1 MQKYILV
8 NMISIKKLKVGM
20 IFSLLFFLSQNI
32 LADRFILSDDGL
44 IDPRAQEKINQMGLE
59 SKEKLGVNI
68 YLYVKSTYG
77 LGDKIKGKDKIIYL
91 KDHEAKVLKVL
102 KKPYALMTMSVEE
115 QHVNLVVSK
124 SLEKIIDKN
133 DILDGYVV
141 PLLASK
147 DRNTLY
153 SKVSAA
159 SLNGYAAIADII
171 AQEQNIELESSI
183 GSQGKIAST
192 VWRVMMYTLVVIGLL
207 AYTFVILREKRR
219 K

>member
-1 MQKYILV
+1 
-8 NMISIKKLKVGM
+8 
-20 IFSLLFFLSQNI
+20 
-32 LADRFILSDDGL
+32 
-44 IDPRAQEKINQMGLE
+44 
-59 SKEKLGVNI
+59 
-68 YLYVKSTYG
+68 
-77 LGDKIKGKDKIIYL
+77 
-91 KDHEAKVLKVL
+91 
-102 KKPYALMTMSVEE
+102 MTMSIDE

-147 DRNTLY
+147 DKNTLY
-153 SKVSAA
+153 AKVSAA
-159 SLNGYAAIADII
+159 SLNGYAAMADII

-192 VWRVMMYTLVVIGLL
+192 IWRVMMYTLVVIGLL
-207 AYTFVILREKRR
+207 VYTFVILREKRR

>member
-1 MQKYILV
+1 
-8 NMISIKKLKVGM
+8 MISIKKLKVGM

-91 KDHEAKVLKVL
+91 KDHEAKVLEVL